1 MRIKKMITKHEIS
14 QYAFANSN
22 SKKIIAALKNQRKIW
37 GNSFSSEHRSFLK
50 VLETFCQNEFILI
63 TFAKYRS
70 AIRNQWRTLRRTCT
84 LILALKGLTI
94 NVSLITLNTSPLGA
108 PSTVESSATS
118 RAMTSFTCCPT
129 LRKTWATCSLP
140 IPPTLTSPIWRMW
153 SPLLRRPS

>member
-1 MRIKKMITKHEIS
+1 MKFLNN
-14 QYAFANSN
+14 YVFANSN
-22 SKKIIAALKNQRKIW
+22 SKKIIAALKNQWKIW
-37 GNSFSSEHRSFLK
+37 GNSFSSEHRSFFK
-50 VLETFCQNEFILI
+50 VFETFCQNEFILI
-63 TFAKYRS
+63 TFAQYRS
-70 AIRNQWRTLRRTCT
+70 AIRNQRRTLRRKCT
-84 LILALKGLTI
+84 LILALKGLT
-94 NVSLITLNTSPLGA
+94 NVSLITLNTSSLGA